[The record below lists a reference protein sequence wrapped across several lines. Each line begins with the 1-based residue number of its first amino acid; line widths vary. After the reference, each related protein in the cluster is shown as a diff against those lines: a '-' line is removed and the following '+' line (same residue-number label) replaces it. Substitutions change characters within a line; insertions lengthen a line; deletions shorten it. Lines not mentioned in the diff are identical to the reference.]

1 MGEQTAKSVTRVLQ
15 AVVRGDEQAAAE
27 LLPLV
32 YEELRKLAR
41 SWMAKLPPGQTL
53 EATALV
59 HEAYLR
65 VVRTEDPGWEGRRH
79 FFAAAA
85 QAMRETLIEQ
95 ARRKASVKHGGGR
108 KRVDIRDLAVAI
120 KAPAED
126 ILALDEALTRLERE
140 DARRHQIVML
150 RFFAGL
156 SVAETAE
163 VLGVSVPTV
172 ERSWRYAR
180 AWLHAELAEADGGG
194 TSDD

>member
-1 MGEQTAKSVTRVLQ
+1 MGGQATELVTRALR
-15 AVVRGDEQAAAE
+15 AAVRGDERAAAE

-53 EATALV
+53 QATALV

-65 VVRTEDPGWEGRRH
+65 VVRAGDPGWQGKRH

-85 QAMRETLIEQ
+85 QAMREIIIEQ
-95 ARRKASVKHGGGR
+95 ARRKASAKHGGGR
-108 KRVDIRDLAVAI
+108 KRVDLGNLTVAI
-120 KAPAED
+120 DAPAED
-126 ILALDEALTRLERE
+126 MLALDEALKRLEQE

-163 VLGVSVPTV
+163 LLGVSVPTV
-172 ERSWRYAR
+172 ERRWRYAR
-180 AWLHAELAEADGGG
+180 AWLHKELSQADAGG